1 MPDQKIFISFW
12 ADRHHKVRIIRTNL
26 QPGELI
32 HGSPLD
38 WHLARYC
45 EHLETLFKG
54 SAIVCD
60 TQISHEPTSQ
70 TVVEKD
76 TAEYLEWCERVEE
89 DLCVV

>member
-1 MPDQKIFISFW
+1 MTEAIYISFW

-26 QPGELI
+26 EPGELT

-54 SAIVCD
+54 SAILCD
-60 TQISHEPTSQ
+60 TQIGHEPTSQ

-76 TAEYLEWCERVEE
+76 TTEYLEWCERAGE
-89 DLCVV
+89 DLCAV

>member
-1 MPDQKIFISFW
+1 MTDSVYISFW

-26 QPGELI
+26 QPGELT
-32 HGSPLD
+32 HGSELD

-54 SAIVCD
+54 STIVCD
-60 TQISHEPTSQ
+60 TQLDHEPTSE

-76 TAEYLEWCERVEE
+76 TAEYLEWCEQAQEE
-89 DLCVV
+89 HCVV